1 MIQLDNV
8 SFSYGSQVIL
18 KNITHTFKSGKYHM
32 ILGPSGNGKST
43 LLKLIAGF
51 LKPQSGALSK
61 PANYGYVLQEGGLFS
76 HLNISQNIS
85 IQGLNESWSKQKIT
99 LRIQQLCDLTRF
111 STDLLMKFPEQIS
124 GGQKQRVALMR
135 SLFLDPE
142 VLLFDESL
150 TGLDPLLKYILMK
163 DLSAIIKDLKKTV
176 LHVTHDLVEASIL
189 ADEILLLK
197 DGKVEEATD
206 KVSFFKNPVSEFS
219 QQYIQ
224 SQKVVI

>member
-1 MIQLDNV
+1 MIQLNDV
-8 SFSYGSQVIL
+8 CFSYGSKLIL
-18 KNITHTFKSGKYHM
+18 KNITHTFKSEKYHM

-51 LKPQSGALSK
+51 LTPQSGTLSK
-61 PANYGYVLQEGGLFS
+61 PDNYGYVLQEGGLFS

-85 IQGLNESWSKQKIT
+85 IQGLNEAWSKQKMT
-99 LRIQQLCDLTRF
+99 LRIQELCDLTRF
-111 STDLLMKFPEQIS
+111 PTDLLSKFPEQIS

-135 SLFLDPE
+135 SLFLNPD

-150 TGLDPLLKYILMK
+150 TGIDPLLKYTLMK
-163 DLSAIIKDLKKTV
+163 DLSAIINNLKKTV

-197 DGKVEEATD
+197 DGRVEEATN
-206 KVSFFKNPVSEFS
+206 KVSFFKNPASEFS

-224 SQKVVI
+224 SQKVAL